1 MHPSFV
7 HASKLIFSSNMKTN
21 KFLIAIV
28 GSTAV
33 GKTEISI
40 KIANHFGSEIISADS
55 RQFYRELEIGTAK
68 PGAVELSQAKHYL
81 INSLSIEEEYDVRH
95 FENEVLEIISK
106 SFENSDSMIMVGGS
120 GLFVNA
126 LAYGLDELPEV
137 EDGVREKLNTELTTM
152 GLIKLQEEL
161 KESDPEYHASVDL
174 NNPQRVIRAL
184 EVIRSTGKPFSSFR
198 TGQKI
203 DRPFRMVWIGL
214 EMDRAQLYQRIDVR
228 MDQMIANGLFEEA
241 QQFYPK
247 RDLNALQTVGYKEIF
262 GFLHGDYDKEE
273 AIRLLKRNSRRYA
286 KRQMTWFK
294 KNKEITWFSPNEL
307 DKILNHIEKAM
318 QA

>member
-1 MHPSFV
+1 
-7 HASKLIFSSNMKTN
+7 MKTN
-21 KFLIAIV
+21 KLLIAIV
-28 GSTAV
+28 GPTAV

-40 KIANHFGSEIISADS
+40 KIANHFGAEIISADS
-55 RQFYRELEIGTAK
+55 RQFYRELELGTAK
-68 PGAVELSQAKHYL
+68 PDATELSQAKHYL
-81 INSLSIEEEYDVRH
+81 INCLSIEEEYDVRD
-95 FENEVLEIISK
+95 FENEALEIIST
-106 SFENSDSMIMVGGS
+106 SLNDHDTMIMVGGS

-137 EDGVREKLNTELTTM
+137 EDGVRDKLKEELTTL
-152 GLIKLQEEL
+152 GLIKLQNEL
-161 KESDPEYHASVDL
+161 KESDPEYHALVDL

-184 EVIRSTGKPFSSFR
+184 EVVRSTGKPFSTFR
-198 TGQKI
+198 TGQRVE
-203 DRPFRMVWIGL
+203 RPFRILWVGL
-214 EMDRAQLYQRIDVR
+214 EMERAQLYKRIDAR
-228 MDQMIANGLFEEA
+228 MDQMIAKGLFQEA

-262 GFLHGDYDKEE
+262 GYLDGDYDKEE

-294 KNKEITWFSPNEL
+294 KNQEITWFNPNDL
-307 DKILNHIEKAM
+307 DEILEHIKKEM